1 MPVGDL
7 IWMES
12 TVRLE
17 LMVIVFAEP
26 AESEMKLEAVL
37 LDAGTV
43 IVLFA
48 WVDEDWTVMLVAL
61 VDELENVITRVW
73 LALVV
78 LA

>member
-1 MPVGDL
+1 
-7 IWMES
+7 MES
-12 TVRLE
+12 IVRLE

-26 AESEMKLEAVL
+26 AESEMTLEAVL

-61 VDELENVITRVW
+61 VDVLENVITRV
-73 LALVV
+73 
-78 LA
+78 